1 MFLFHIVHIVVHVI
15 LIAVVVVHVITV
27 VVRTVVILVWPGVH
41 DVISHVDITEVA
53 VVVIFVS
60 DKFSSES
67 LPPTEFT
74 CKQIYLS
81 QNAKRASARKDTGL
95 DQSLFSVQL
104 FRLRINFIKVCKESI

>member
-1 MFLFHIVHIVVHVI
+1 MILVHIAVHI
-15 LIAVVVVHVITV
+15 IFIGVVVEHVITV

-60 DKFSSES
+60 NEFSSES

-74 CKQIYLS
+74 CKRILLGCLMV
-81 QNAKRASARKDTGL
+81 KL
-95 DQSLFSVQL
+95 DHRQHNSEAIDFKHWTHLCS
-104 FRLRINFIKVCKESI
+104 